1 MTTKAKAKVEDTT
14 SVDTHQDGDAVTVDL
29 YDANK
34 GKSPRTGG
42 PYLDE
47 VEAEKA
53 EIRRAKLEGRDP
65 DLDNPPA
72 VVGTQLVPKSQLRE
86 TDVDKAHYSD
96 AVEVTNEPVDSY
108 TVEAPVNEPDPTQ
121 VDFDND
127 FDRIKLAD
135 AKAKLDALKA
145 DKPAAET
152 QQNEKSEY
160 EV

>member
-34 GKSPRTGG
+34 GKAPRSGG

-47 VEAEKA
+47 IEAEKA
-53 EIRRAKLEGRDP
+53 EIRRAKVEGREP

-72 VVGTQLVPKSQLRE
+72 IVSTQLVPKSMLRE
-86 TDVDKAHYSD
+86 TDTDKSHFSD
-96 AVEVTNEPVDSY
+96 AVEVVNEPVDSY
-108 TVEAPVNEPDPTQ
+108 KVEAPVNEPDPTQ
-121 VDFDND
+121 HDFNND
-127 FDRIKLAD
+127 YDQVKIAD
-135 AKAKLDALKA
+135 AKAKLDALKVDKPA
-145 DKPAAET
+145 DKPA
-152 QQNEKSEY
+152 EKTDY

>member
-14 SVDTHQDGDAVTVDL
+14 SVDTHKDGDTVTVDL

-34 GKSPRTGG
+34 GKAPRTGG

-53 EIRRAKLEGRDP
+53 EIRRARVEGREP

-72 VVGTQLVPKSQLRE
+72 IVSTHLVPKSQLVER
-86 TDVDKAHYSD
+86 DVDKSHYSD

-108 TVEAPVNEPDPTQ
+108 AVVTPVAEPDPTQ
-121 VDFDND
+121 HDFNND
-127 FDRIKLAD
+127 FDQVKIAD
-135 AKAKLDALKA
+135 AKAKLDALKPA
-145 DKPAAET
+145 EKSVEEDKPD
-152 QQNEKSEY
+152 Y